1 MLDAKMETEP
11 MRNVILKR
19 IEHFKSIA
27 RIEHPILLAPMAG
40 ACPANLSAAV
50 ANAGGMGACGALL
63 YTPEQI
69 DNWCMDF
76 RRQSDGPFQINLWT
90 PDPAPKRDLS
100 HERLVAEALSGWG
113 PAVDQEAA
121 NTSLIDFDSQV
132 EAVLKARP
140 TAFSTIMGIP
150 SKAIIDALH
159 EREILWFATI
169 TTVGEAIAAAEA
181 GADVLMAQGCEAG
194 GHRGAFDADHAER
207 QAVGS
212 LALIPAVADVTDLPI
227 IAAGG
232 IADARTAIAA
242 LMLGASAVQIGTGF
256 LRTPEAALNPA
267 WADGLSKARPEDT
280 GVTRGF
286 SGRAGRALRTRYVA
300 AIENG
305 TLPRPAPYP
314 VQRALTAAMRNEAAS
329 AKDLDRMQ
337 AWAGQSA
344 AMASNKPAAEIVSSI
359 GTAIRTFFA

>member
-1 MLDAKMETEP
+1 MTDAKMETEP

-19 IEHFKSIA
+19 IAHFKSIT

-40 ACPANLSAAV
+40 ACPVNLSAAV

-69 DNWCMDF
+69 DNWCTDF
-76 RRQSDGPFQINLWT
+76 RRQSAGPFQVNLWM
-90 PDPAPKRDLS
+90 PDPEPKRDLS
-100 HERLVAEALSGWG
+100 HERLLAKALSDWG
-113 PAVDQEAA
+113 PSVDEDVA
-121 NTSLIDFDSQV
+121 NTPLIHFDSQI
-132 EAVLKARP
+132 EAVLRARP

-150 SKAIIDALH
+150 SKAIIEALH
-159 EREILWFATI
+159 ERQILWFATI
-169 TTVGEAIAAAEA
+169 TTVAEALAAADA
-181 GADVLMAQGCEAG
+181 GADVLVAQGYEAG
-194 GHRGAFDADHAER
+194 GHRGAFDADYAER

-212 LALIPAVADVTDLPI
+212 LSLIPAVADVTDLPI
-227 IAAGG
+227 IATGG
-232 IADARTAIAA
+232 IADARTALAA

-256 LRTPEAALNPA
+256 LRTPEAGLNAA
-267 WADGLSKARPEDT
+267 WSDGIAKANPEDT

-286 SGRAGRALRTRYVA
+286 SGRAGRAVRTRYVE

-305 TLPRPAPYP
+305 TLPAPAPYP

-329 AKDLDRMQ
+329 SKDLERMQ

-344 AMASNKPAAEIVSSI
+344 KLARDVPAAEILSSLAE
-359 GTAIRTFFA
+359 AIKTFLG